1 MCYLSIFTFFML
13 IFYEESSCGWMI
25 QLEEQFQA
33 QKQLQQQ
40 QFEKQVRLTEEV
52 RREKWEAK
60 DDATSK
66 EQAAT
71 LVTLLSL
78 VEEATSI
85 DNSAVVSFLLDFN
98 APNFWIWQVGSPDP
112 VGFHFFFFFFLHD
125 IALIVGINLHLV
137 LYGAAKTRPEL
148 RFFSIAQLEG
158 RGNSLHPGD
167 KKEDASL
174 KEGRYVAVEDAG
186 TLYRYSILFGNEL
199 TRSLLEITQTVPMI
213 VVGILHLILMDIALA
228 FRKGNPIDLARDT
241 RICRD
246 RKQPFFPTGQ
256 GRRLEILPV
265 LDISLPI

>member
-13 IFYEESSCGWMI
+13 MLLLGFLTFQPFLLRQMEWNERKKNFYEESSCGWMI

-85 DNSAVVSFLLDFN
+85 DNSAVVSFLLDFKFSGLQIEGKW
-98 APNFWIWQVGSPDP
+98 AIMHPDP

-158 RGNSLHPGD
+158 RGNSLQSN
-167 KKEDASL
+167 E
-174 KEGRYVAVEDAG
+174 AG
-186 TLYRYSILFGNEL
+186 TSFAFDL
-199 TRSLLEITQTVPMI
+199 LLELENPPAAAKARLSYLVLFMRLSRDGDLGPI
-213 VVGILHLILMDIALA
+213 VEPYLDPLGKKKLAGQREWIA
-228 FRKGNPIDLARDT
+228 FSSHPK
-241 RICRD
+241 
-246 RKQPFFPTGQ
+246 
-256 GRRLEILPV
+256 
-265 LDISLPI
+265 

>member
-13 IFYEESSCGWMI
+13 MLLLGFLTFQPFLLRQMEWNERKKNFYEESSCGWMI

-40 QFEKQVRLTEEV
+40 QFEKQVRLMQYSM
-52 RREKWEAK
+52 RLSIIWIKGRQKKWEAK

-78 VEEATSI
+78 EATSI

-158 RGNSLHPGD
+158 RGNSLQSN
-167 KKEDASL
+167 E
-174 KEGRYVAVEDAG
+174 AG
-186 TLYRYSILFGNEL
+186 TSF
-199 TRSLLEITQTVPMI
+199 
-213 VVGILHLILMDIALA
+213 A
-228 FRKGNPIDLARDT
+228 FDL
-241 RICRD
+241 
-246 RKQPFFPTGQ
+246 
-256 GRRLEILPV
+256 
-265 LDISLPI
+265 

>member
-13 IFYEESSCGWMI
+13 MLLLGFLTFQPFLLRQMEWNERKKNFYEESSCGWMI

-158 RGNSLHPGD
+158 RGNSLQSN
-167 KKEDASL
+167 E
-174 KEGRYVAVEDAG
+174 AG
-186 TLYRYSILFGNEL
+186 TSFAFDLGSLGNQDQP
-199 TRSLLEITQTVPMI
+199 LLE
-213 VVGILHLILMDIALA
+213 LE
-228 FRKGNPIDLARDT
+228 NPPAAA
-241 RICRD
+241 
-246 RKQPFFPTGQ
+246 KAS
-256 GRRLEILPV
+256 EH
-265 LDISLPI
+265 

>member
-13 IFYEESSCGWMI
+13 IRLFNHFACATTMVTAGRQMEWNERKKNFYEESSCGWMI

-158 RGNSLHPGD
+158 RGNSLQSNEAGTSFAFDLLLELENPPAAAKARLSYLVLFMRLCDSDPGD
-167 KKEDASL
+167 WKD
-174 KEGRYVAVEDAG
+174 GIP
-186 TLYRYSILFGNEL
+186 ILAPW
-199 TRSLLEITQTVPMI
+199 SV
-213 VVGILHLILMDIALA
+213 HLFLFLVKIHS
-228 FRKGNPIDLARDT
+228 
-241 RICRD
+241 
-246 RKQPFFPTGQ
+246 FFA
-256 GRRLEILPV
+256 
-265 LDISLPI
+265 